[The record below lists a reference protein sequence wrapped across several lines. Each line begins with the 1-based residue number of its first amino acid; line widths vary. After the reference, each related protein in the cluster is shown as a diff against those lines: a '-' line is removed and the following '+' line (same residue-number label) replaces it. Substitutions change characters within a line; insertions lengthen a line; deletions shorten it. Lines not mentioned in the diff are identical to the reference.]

1 MDSNF
6 ALYIETF
13 NEVITVF
20 TLYLMMSFTDAEP
33 DVGIRNAIYG
43 GFFIGVIGIYL
54 CVHLTILFADV
65 CKQLK
70 DACAGFFKKLCR
82 KKPDAKNDPKRI
94 ERKRQRGSAKYG
106 ADLAP
111 ELNESERKLKS

>member
-6 ALYIETF
+6 ALYVETF
-13 NEVITVF
+13 NEIITVF

-33 DVGIRNAIYG
+33 DVGTRNSIYG

-70 DACAGFFKKLCR
+70 DACAGLFKKLCR
-82 KKPDAKNDPKRI
+82 KKPEAENDPKRI
-94 ERKRQRGSAKYG
+94 EKKRQRRGVQYGSNDAHW
-106 ADLAP
+106 
-111 ELNESERKLKS
+111 LNESEKKLQR